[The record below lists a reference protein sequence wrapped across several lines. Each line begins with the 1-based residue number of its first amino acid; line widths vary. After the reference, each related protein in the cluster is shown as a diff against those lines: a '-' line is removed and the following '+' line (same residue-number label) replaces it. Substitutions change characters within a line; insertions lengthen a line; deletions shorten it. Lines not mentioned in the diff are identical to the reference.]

1 MKCYLYIF
9 SLFIETEKARDKR
22 PPLNKPSNPTSQATP
37 QVKQTFEEAKKQI
50 TQHAEQLFKESKQ
63 ASTPP
68 NKVNSLKK
76 AVPQQLKQLFKESST
91 PTTKATLQRKKK
103 APPEDTAF
111 VNN

>member
-1 MKCYLYIF
+1 MKCYLYTF
-9 SLFIETEKARDKR
+9 SLFTETEKARDKR

-37 QVKQTFEEAKKQI
+37 QVKQTFKEAKKQI

-76 AVPQQLKQLFKESST
+76 IVPQHLKQLFEENST
-91 PTTKATLQRKKK
+91 PASKATLRRKQY
-103 APPEDTAF
+103 P
-111 VNN
+111 NN